1 MNSIA
6 TYVIISYCVL
16 GVLLL
21 LIAIKRAPSGYEDE
35 SGFHLDPEQE
45 ASRARSPVRSSEV
58 YANRARLE
66 GARPPWPLAGAH
78 DSGEQADAA

>member
-6 TYVIISYCVL
+6 TYVIVSYCVL

-21 LIAIKRAPSGYEDE
+21 LIAVKRAPSGYEDE

-45 ASRARSPVRSSEV
+45 AGVARTQVRPGEAYSQQ
-58 YANRARLE
+58 ARLE
-66 GARPPWPLAGAH
+66 GARPPWPLAGVH
-78 DSGEQADAA
+78 DSGRHAA